1 MMAFRGPL
9 ALAVATLLV
18 LCNADPR
25 QEQDVRVGEQSGDR
39 YGLNDIRQK
48 EQIENF
54 MRFLMQYE
62 NLDDNNNARI
72 GIGGS
77 SMLGKSVDYPND
89 SRLGI
94 GGSSMLGRDLRYGYN
109 GMSRIG
115 GSSMLGRS
123 LVAKRFLDPLG
134 GGNFVRNLDSIGGG
148 NFVRN
153 LDSIGG
159 NNFVKKNLDQIGGPN
174 LVKRN
179 LDSLGGGN
187 LVRNLDS
194 IGGGNFVRHVDPLGG
209 HKIRNLDP
217 LGGGHLVRELRES
230 HRFPYYLARKYEYGR
245 SIGGKRDPWLFTS
258 PMEYG
263 YYGDVPKRNFDE
275 IDRSNL
281 DSFVKKRN
289 FDEIDQTSMP
299 FPFKRF
305 YHVYGSN
312 YLDTALSNFDK
323 KRYRPDYPMDEID
336 LSQFPIGSKR
346 SEISAIHPM
355 R

>member
-39 YGLNDIRQK
+39 YGLN
-48 EQIENF
+48 
-54 MRFLMQYE
+54 
-62 NLDDNNNARI
+62 
-72 GIGGS
+72 
-77 SMLGKSVDYPND
+77 
-89 SRLGI
+89 
-94 GGSSMLGRDLRYGYN
+94 
-109 GMSRIG
+109 
-115 GSSMLGRS
+115 
-123 LVAKRFLDPLG
+123 
-134 GGNFVRNLDSIGGG
+134 
-148 NFVRN
+148 
-153 LDSIGG
+153 
-159 NNFVKKNLDQIGGPN
+159 
-174 LVKRN
+174 
-179 LDSLGGGN
+179 
-187 LVRNLDS
+187 
-194 IGGGNFVRHVDPLGG
+194 G